1 MVNFDFISETID
13 DLSCKS
19 GEMLKVVGEINTEW
33 LRCTNESGQTGMVP
47 AAFVTILGGDDWS
60 MALSDEHQDLS
71 TTSRDH
77 QVVEVASYRP
87 VRPPPPPPSP
97 AAQQPLKRLMS
108 QSSSSLALLSP
119 PPLPPPPPPA
129 LPPPLLAKQRFN
141 LTSASS
147 SLSNLSSPADSTK
160 CSTYKPR
167 KAPMPP
173 SAKQSTVSFY

>member
-1 MVNFDFISETID
+1 
-13 DLSCKS
+13 
-19 GEMLKVVGEINTEW
+19 MLKVVGEINTEW
-33 LRCTNESGQTGMVP
+33 LRCSNESGRIGMVP

-71 TTSRDH
+71 TSSSDH
-77 QVVEVASYRP
+77 QVIEVAQYRP

-97 AAQQPLKRLMS
+97 AAAQQPLKRLMS
-108 QSSSSLALLSP
+108 QSSSSLALLAP

-141 LTSASS
+141 LTNASS
-147 SLSNLSSPADSTK
+147 SLSNLASPADSTK
-160 CSTYKPR
+160 CSSYKPR
-167 KAPMPP
+167 KPPMPP